1 MDIIRPAWTAAPH
14 AAARPASPPS
24 GAWLV
29 PLNTV
34 VRPTGVVVC
43 LAFGGGS
50 SAAYRPWA
58 ARFPADV
65 QMYGIDLPG
74 RAARYHEPLL
84 TRMEAITQALAG
96 VPDFEAPAVFFGH
109 SLGALLAYEWAQ
121 GLAEA
126 RRRQPVRLVV
136 SGRSAPQAPSERAPI
151 HRLPDDAF
159 LEEVKRYQ
167 GLPEDV
173 LAHRELV
180 ELVLPVLRADFTL
193 TETYRFRA
201 RAPLAIPITVCCGSS
216 DPMVDPER
224 WLDWQRCTTASC
236 ERRLYEGGHFY
247 LHDHRDALIGMLT
260 GYARQRCA

>member
-1 MDIIRPAWTAAPH
+1 
-14 AAARPASPPS
+14 
-24 GAWLV
+24 V

-58 ARFPADV
+58 GRFPADV
-65 QMYGIDLPG
+65 QLYGVDLPG

-84 TRMEAITQALAG
+84 TRMEAITQALAAM
-96 VPDFEAPAVFFGH
+96 PDFEVPPVFFGH
-109 SLGALLAYEWAQ
+109 SLGALLAYEWAHE
-121 GLAEA
+121 LAETG
-126 RRRQPVRLVV
+126 RRAPVRLVV
-136 SGRSAPQAPSERAPI
+136 SGRSAPQAAPARAPI

-201 RAPLAIPITVCCGSS
+201 RARLAVPITVCLGNS
-216 DPMVDPER
+216 DPMVDPEC

-247 LHDHRDALIGMLT
+247 LHDHRDALIDMLT
-260 GYARQRCA
+260 RYAREPHSRQRR